1 MISTNRTNPAR
12 RGRVGKEVTM
22 VLIVMM
28 MVMLCVSE
36 ALCDL
41 VAGCIRLFRSPQRSV
56 TVRARQY
63 RFN

>member
-1 MISTNRTNPAR
+1 
-12 RGRVGKEVTM
+12 M